1 MYFFSVYFR
10 LGRGGQ
16 QEARAP
22 AYVGVRT
29 ACHSVTPDGS
39 PPKHFTAF
47 CPVLSSLE
55 WSHWRLAVW
64 LWAAHFPRLSPL
76 FPSPFYEGRKPRF
89 NKLLD
94 LHSKITA
101 QDKATEWPCHIPC
114 ISLPPAPQPRH
125 PHSPSRPRTA
135 PGPPSPSSSSPTH
148 SSSRKS
154 QHPPVA
160 QRPAAPR
167 PPWA

>member
-1 MYFFSVYFR
+1 MCISFLFTSDW
-10 LGRGGQ
+10 GG
-16 QEARAP
+16 EGSRKPGPP

-47 CPVLSSLE
+47 CPGLSSLE

-89 NKLLD
+89 NKMLD

-101 QDKATEWPCHIPC
+101 QDKTTEWPCHIP
-114 ISLPPAPQPRH
+114 ISFSLQHHSLATPTALPDHAQLRDRQAPLPAL
-125 PHSPSRPRTA
+125 RPT
-135 PGPPSPSSSSPTH
+135 
-148 SSSRKS
+148 
-154 QHPPVA
+154 
-160 QRPAAPR
+160 PAAGR
-167 PPWA
+167 ASTRQ